1 MSLRPVLCLV
11 AALFAIPS
19 TSFADSNGA
28 VGTVAGLT
36 VYESSSDN
44 YGLTNGVL
52 TVREKATGSTRD
64 YKWGGQICAGRTVSA
79 SSLALLF
86 DALRS
91 KENVE
96 IITSY
101 KTGNGNERCL
111 TGFRLN
117 RVEPATVAIQ
127 Q

>member
-1 MSLRPVLCLV
+1 MSLRPVLCLA

-28 VGTVAGLT
+28 VGTVASLT
-36 VYESSSDN
+36 VYESSSDS
-44 YGLTNGVL
+44 YAMYNGVL
-52 TVREKATGSTRD
+52 SVREKSTGTTRS
-64 YKWGGQICAGRTVSA
+64 YKWGGSICPSKTVSD

-96 IITSY
+96 IVPSY
-101 KTGNGNERCL
+101 KLGNGNERCL
-111 TGFRLN
+111 TGFRLD
-117 RVEPATVAIQ
+117 RVEPVTSVQ